1 MRKLLLVLLMLFT
14 LSSCKKTEKP
24 VKLNSFKDNN
34 FDISKIVSV
43 DCYLGGGS
51 TYSLSDNNHL
61 KAIYDDLLNISIDL
75 NNYQNNLY
83 IDDGD
88 ISFNFISEDGTIYTF
103 SFLTSEYYY
112 QGNKYYELIDK
123 TRLVELMY
131 KVRDYSQME
140 LNKYKLEIIDN
151 GCEAKNV
158 LAISDG
164 SNQAYIEGVYEIVY
178 ENYEDYG
185 LVLCV
190 KTGDYY
196 NHENIKVYLVNIIN
210 GEIEIKDGE

>member
-1 MRKLLLVLLMLFT
+1 MRKLFLVLLMFLT
-14 LSSCKKTEKP
+14 LCGCKKAQRP

-34 FDISKIVSV
+34 FDISKIISV
-43 DCYLGGGS
+43 YCYLGGGS
-51 TYSLSDNNHL
+51 LYSLSDDDHL
-61 KAIYDDLLNISIDL
+61 KAIYGDILNISINL
-75 NNYQNNLY
+75 NNYRNNLY

-88 ISFNFISEDGTIYTF
+88 ISFNFISEDRTTYTF

-112 QGNKYYELIDK
+112 QGNKYYEIINETTLI
-123 TRLVELMY
+123 ELMY
-131 KVRDYSQME
+131 KVRDYSRME

-158 LAISDG
+158 LIISDR
-164 SNQAYIEGVYEIVY
+164 SNQAYIEGVYEIVS
-178 ENYEDYG
+178 ETYEDYG

-196 NHENIKVYLVNIIN
+196 NHENIKFYLINTVN